1 MMLFL
6 TLRVM
11 HVLLAAIWF
20 GAIVANVFF
29 LTPSVMEAKSGGQVM
44 AGMMRRGYV
53 TFLTAISGIVTLT
66 GFYLYYK
73 FTLGFDPIAS
83 AAMPA
88 RIVGTGAVAG
98 LLASVFGPMFVNRPI
113 KRVAAIMAKAGPM
126 ADGAEK
132 SALLQQSAAL
142 QASSILWSQIT
153 LVLMTIALVTMSIGH
168 YFG

>member
-1 MMLFL
+1 
-6 TLRVM
+6 V
-11 HVLLAAIWF
+11 
-20 GAIVANVFF
+20 
-29 LTPSVMEAKSGGQVM
+29 
-44 AGMMRRGYV
+44 
-53 TFLTAISGIVTLT
+53 
-66 GFYLYYK
+66 
-73 FTLGFDPIAS
+73 
-83 AAMPA
+83 
-88 RIVGTGAVAG
+88 
-98 LLASVFGPMFVNRPI
+98 LASVFGPMFVNRPI